1 VAAQD
6 EATWRLSVG
15 SGTGSLGGRLDAV
28 GLWETWFSRTGANLT
43 GTSGAFC
50 PGGKAP
56 S

>member
-28 GLWETWFSRTGANLT
+28 RLWETWFSRAGASLT
-43 GTSGAFC
+43 GSRGFV
-50 PGGKAP
+50 PEGRAP